1 MAEPQ
6 NQPVDQ
12 PAASKPERVPK
23 LLWFLGINLI
33 IGAAIGV
40 AFASVVIL
48 LNTGGIKDLIAGS
61 KEPFF
66 AIALLYAM
74 NALTFASLAMGVAV
88 MRLPYDGL
96 VDMREREDPDDPGP
110 LR

>member
-1 MAEPQ
+1 MAKPDPQ
-6 NQPVDQ
+6 SSSAQ
-12 PAASKPERVPK
+12 PERVPR
-23 LLWFLGINLI
+23 LLWFLGLNLV

-40 AFASVVIL
+40 AFASVVVL

-61 KEPFF
+61 REPFF
-66 AIALLYAM
+66 ALFLLYAM

-88 MRLPYDGL
+88 MRLPYDGPA
-96 VDMREREDPDDPGP
+96 DGREPKDDDEPGP